1 MQLKWLRRLPLA
13 ALLMAAPLHAYVTS
27 AVLEF
32 SADDKAGFFLNGS
45 PILKKS
51 DFCPNFFECLSTS
64 DGTLPM
70 ELFDPDHDNLLAI
83 EDYDVEGGHMCISY
97 RFTVHISD
105 GDPIVIWSDP
115 SPSTKF
121 LHLAKEQPDPEGW
134 TERNFDDSSWQ
145 PAVAA
150 SELKF
155 PFYAYQSLPDSAFG
169 TFLGGG
175 VVPHLSHQFSMLCN
189 TADHNLFRAHFK
201 FPNHQGKITAVV
213 NPATGV
219 KGQKLSV
226 QLFPGPDSAEF
237 SQFNTLAWL
246 PQGLEPVGVSPGYK
260 WAPNLRRLSWS
271 FNRSDL
277 KVGYSHMYAQRVV
290 SAGGWSAPEKVLGP
304 FKAGKGRRK
313 LNTPSAIWDDG
324 ARFTSHNA
332 GWFKLAPHG
341 VDLSQGRPKILGV
354 IFRSQM
360 RLGGRDTQTQTEADA
375 VLFNYSVDG
384 STRGALKDD
393 VEVSRMSNDDNWFDG
408 YYDATEDRPWT
419 WEDLDNLS
427 VKYEAIARGTV
438 DQNLPAGVQAIVKY
452 YTPKAAAPYFYALV
466 TEPKCTHLTINSA
479 LFRIG
484 SAGAVPADPV
494 DVPVNQ
500 ALCAPTPV
508 PTATETPVPIA
519 VMVIPTPQPTNMP
532 TAGIE
537 SGLNQFHI
545 ENLAASPEPFNY
557 AGTFISFNVKKDVDV
572 TINVYSAETGHVVR
586 QIKAGSFRAGDNNQ
600 VFFNAKDTEGH
611 TLSPGAYTFELVAE
625 KNGHKEQRN
634 AVFHAVRKGH

>member
-201 FPNHQGKITAVV
+201 FPTTRA
-213 NPATGV
+213 
-219 KGQKLSV
+219 
-226 QLFPGPDSAEF
+226 
-237 SQFNTLAWL
+237 
-246 PQGLEPVGVSPGYK
+246 
-260 WAPNLRRLSWS
+260 
-271 FNRSDL
+271 RS
-277 KVGYSHMYAQRVV
+277 
-290 SAGGWSAPEKVLGP
+290 
-304 FKAGKGRRK
+304 
-313 LNTPSAIWDDG
+313 
-324 ARFTSHNA
+324 
-332 GWFKLAPHG
+332 
-341 VDLSQGRPKILGV
+341 
-354 IFRSQM
+354 
-360 RLGGRDTQTQTEADA
+360 
-375 VLFNYSVDG
+375 
-384 STRGALKDD
+384 
-393 VEVSRMSNDDNWFDG
+393 
-408 YYDATEDRPWT
+408 RPW
-419 WEDLDNLS
+419 
-427 VKYEAIARGTV
+427 
-438 DQNLPAGVQAIVKY
+438 
-452 YTPKAAAPYFYALV
+452 
-466 TEPKCTHLTINSA
+466 
-479 LFRIG
+479 
-484 SAGAVPADPV
+484 
-494 DVPVNQ
+494 
-500 ALCAPTPV
+500 
-508 PTATETPVPIA
+508 
-519 VMVIPTPQPTNMP
+519 
-532 TAGIE
+532 
-537 SGLNQFHI
+537 
-545 ENLAASPEPFNY
+545 
-557 AGTFISFNVKKDVDV
+557 
-572 TINVYSAETGHVVR
+572 
-586 QIKAGSFRAGDNNQ
+586 
-600 VFFNAKDTEGH
+600 
-611 TLSPGAYTFELVAE
+611 
-625 KNGHKEQRN
+625 
-634 AVFHAVRKGH
+634 